1 MVVAAKI
8 RTRLCAAKN
17 ARQQTQGRFDVEK
30 LQSQQTAERFS
41 TRLALLLSESTR
53 QQLGIR
59 ELWDGISNSL
69 RTAAT
74 ETIGFRKVQKN
85 SWYDEECRV
94 AAERKQAAYLA
105 TLRSTTTRAGW
116 DRYRELK
123 REARRIFRQKKKEAE
138 MREYEQLDKLA
149 DRGNARKFY
158 EKMRRLTEGFK
169 TGAYSCRTPQGDLA
183 TDAQSILKLW
193 REHFSSLLN
202 GSERTTPREGEP
214 DTPIDDDG
222 ADVPLPDHEE
232 VRIAIARLKNN
243 KAAGADGLP
252 AELFKHGGE
261 ELIRSMHQLL
271 CKIWSDES
279 MPNDWN
285 LSVLCPIHKKG
296 DPTICANYRG
306 ISLLNIAYKVLS
318 SVLCERLKPTVN
330 KLIGPYQCGFR
341 PGKST
346 TDQIFTMRQ
355 ILEKTL
361 NEDKTKYLL
370 SSNKQSSHSRLGTHV
385 TVDSHNFEVVDN
397 FVYLGTSVNT
407 TNNVSLEIQRRIT
420 LANRCYFGLSRQLRS
435 KVLSR
440 QTKTKLYKS
449 LIIPVLL
456 YGAEAWTMSTTDEST
471 LRVFER
477 KVLRKIYG
485 PLRVGHG
492 EYRIRWNDELYE
504 IYDDIDI
511 VAKRQRLRWLG
522 HVVRMDENTP
532 ALKVFDAVPAAGSR
546 GRGRPPLRWKDQ
558 VEKDLASLGIS
569 NWRHVAKRRNDWR
582 AVINSAIIV

>member
-1 MVVAAKI
+1 MRWTGQGQRQVGPCDIYYSGYVKERRFGVGFVVGERLRRRVLSFTAVNERLATIRIKARFFNISLICAHAPTQEKDDVTKDAFYECLERTYVRCPRHDVKIVLGDFNARVGKEDIFGTTVGKFSLHDETSPNGLRLIDFAGARNMVICSTRFQHKKIYQATWLSPDRKTTNQIDHVVIDGRHVSSVLDVRALRGPNIDSDHYLVAAKI

-30 LQSQQTAERFS
+30 LQSQHSAERFS

-105 TLRSTTTRAGW
+105 TLQSTTTRAGW

-123 REARRIFRQKKKEAE
+123 REARRICRQKKKEAE

-169 TGAYSCRTPQGDLA
+169 TGAYSCRTPQGDLV
-183 TDAQSILKLW
+183 TDGQSILKLW

-202 GSERTTPREGEP
+202 GSERTTPGEGEP

-232 VRIAIARLKNN
+232 VRIAITRLKNN

-271 CKIWSDES
+271 CRIWSDES

-330 KLIGPYQCGFR
+330 KLIGPY
-341 PGKST
+341 
-346 TDQIFTMRQ
+346 
-355 ILEKTL
+355 
-361 NEDKTKYLL
+361 
-370 SSNKQSSHSRLGTHV
+370 
-385 TVDSHNFEVVDN
+385 
-397 FVYLGTSVNT
+397 
-407 TNNVSLEIQRRIT
+407 
-420 LANRCYFGLSRQLRS
+420 
-435 KVLSR
+435 
-440 QTKTKLYKS
+440 
-449 LIIPVLL
+449 
-456 YGAEAWTMSTTDEST
+456 
-471 LRVFER
+471 
-477 KVLRKIYG
+477 
-485 PLRVGHG
+485 
-492 EYRIRWNDELYE
+492 
-504 IYDDIDI
+504 
-511 VAKRQRLRWLG
+511 
-522 HVVRMDENTP
+522 
-532 ALKVFDAVPAAGSR
+532 
-546 GRGRPPLRWKDQ
+546 
-558 VEKDLASLGIS
+558 
-569 NWRHVAKRRNDWR
+569 
-582 AVINSAIIV
+582 